1 MVKYVALGEDGTE
14 SYFLAEIFEPLPFTG
29 EAASVTAVSL
39 DGVTAD
45 GPIPT
50 GSLSSSSG
58 STGQTFEQIEQI
70 DIGLI
75 GGGEIAGGFGQEQI
89 PTDENLELFEDE
101 DILEQLR
108 L

>member
-1 MVKYVALGEDGTE
+1 MVKYAALGENGEE

-39 DGVTAD
+39 DGVTPD

-50 GSLSSSSG
+50 SSLSSSSG
-58 STGQTFEQIEQI
+58 STGQILEQP

-75 GGGEIAGGFGQEQI
+75 GGG
-89 PTDENLELFEDE
+89 
-101 DILEQLR
+101 
-108 L
+108 